1 MVIDFGEHRANEVSN
16 KIYKISR
23 AQRVGDKILLTMNH
37 SLLESYLRDIS
48 RYQQLSPQEE
58 LTLAT
63 RARQGDAE
71 AREQLIHAHLR
82 MVINIARQ
90 YQRPD
95 VEMLDLIQE
104 GNIGLIYA
112 VDKFDPTRGT
122 KFSTYAF
129 FWINKHIQRFLNH
142 EPDALVSLDTELTD
156 SSEHLLLS
164 DTIADRPTILG
175 GQTIPHI
182 DTKIEH
188 EELQS
193 KVREML
199 SHLPEREREVLRL
212 LYGMDLRRS
221 YTVSEVAKML
231 SISKVRVC
239 HLRDRALKRMHDT
252 GGI

>member
-1 MVIDFGEHRANEVSN
+1 
-16 KIYKISR
+16 
-23 AQRVGDKILLTMNH
+23 MNH
-37 SLLESYLRDIS
+37 SLLETYLRDIS
-48 RYQQLSPQEE
+48 RYQPITPEQELS
-58 LTLAT
+58 LAT

-71 AREQLIHAHLR
+71 AREQLIHAHLSLVVR
-82 MVINIARQ
+82 VAKVYMPPCDEI
-90 YQRPD
+90 
-95 VEMLDLIQE
+95 MDLIQE

-142 EPDALVSLDTELTD
+142 EPDALVSLDMELTD

-164 DTIADRPTILG
+164 DTIADRSTILG
-175 GQTIPHI
+175 GQTIQHI
-182 DTKIEH
+182 DAKIEN

-212 LYGMDLRRS
+212 LYGLDNYPVLSRN
-221 YTVSEVAKML
+221 EVAQIIGVTPQF
-231 SISKVRVC
+231 ISRIRIDS
-239 HLRDRALKRMHDT
+239 LRQLEKIAVTMVDE
-252 GGI
+252 